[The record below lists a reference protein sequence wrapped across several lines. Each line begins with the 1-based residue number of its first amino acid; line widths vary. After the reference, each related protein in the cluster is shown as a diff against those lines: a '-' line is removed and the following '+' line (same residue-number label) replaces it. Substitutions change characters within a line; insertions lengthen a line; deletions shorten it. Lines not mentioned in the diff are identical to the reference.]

1 MQRRYSRNLQ
11 SLQFSLRSQ
20 EKCHLIENQT
30 FFLPFVPKTHAIEAD
45 LFYYNSNDVFC
56 EDKKSVA
63 RW

>member
-1 MQRRYSRNLQ
+1 M
-11 SLQFSLRSQ
+11 
-20 EKCHLIENQT
+20 ENQT

-45 LFYYNSNDVFC
+45 FLYYNSNDRFC